1 MSLNEATAGPR
12 LSGGATIRVLA
23 GCAVPLFL
31 IVVWELSAR
40 AGTAP
45 QYISSPGEIIR
56 RVIELAGTGQLWTH
70 TFASLK
76 RVLAGLFVGSS
87 LGILLGCLAGHS
99 RLAGSFLDPVI
110 SVIYPVPK
118 IAFLPILIVW
128 LGLGEASKIAAVGL
142 SVFFP
147 VFINTFNG
155 ARSVR
160 KHLIWAA
167 RTMGASPSRIFFRV
181 VFPATVPSIFGGVR
195 IGLGL
200 SFIVIFATE
209 IVGARDGLGYL
220 ISLAEVNQQ
229 FDVMLAAIITIALLG
244 LICDRLLLYVQH
256 RVLAGK
262 TE

>member
-1 MSLNEATAGPR
+1 MSAGDVARNGTLPAAIA
-12 LSGGATIRVLA
+12 SRVILA
-23 GCAVPLFL
+23 AIVPLFL
-31 IVVWELSAR
+31 VAFWEVSAR
-40 AGTAP
+40 RGISP
-45 QYISSPGEIIR
+45 DYLSSPTEIIQR
-56 RVIELAGTGQLWTH
+56 GAELALSGQLWLH
-70 TFASLK
+70 AWASLS
-76 RVLAGLFVGSS
+76 RALGGLFVGAS
-87 LGILLGCLAGHS
+87 LGIASGCLAGHS
-99 RLAGSFLDPVI
+99 RTAGSFLDPLI

-128 LGLGEASKIAAVGL
+128 LGLGEASKIAAVAL

-147 VFINTFNG
+147 VFINAFNG

-167 RTMGASPSRIFFRV
+167 RTMGASRARIFFHV
-181 VFPATVPSIFGGVR
+181 VFPASVPSIFSGVR

-209 IVGARDGLGYL
+209 LVGARTGLGYL

-229 FDVMLAAIITIALLG
+229 FDVMLAAIMTISLLG
-244 LICDRLLLYVQH
+244 LLFDRLLLFVRH
-256 RVLAGK
+256 RVLEGK